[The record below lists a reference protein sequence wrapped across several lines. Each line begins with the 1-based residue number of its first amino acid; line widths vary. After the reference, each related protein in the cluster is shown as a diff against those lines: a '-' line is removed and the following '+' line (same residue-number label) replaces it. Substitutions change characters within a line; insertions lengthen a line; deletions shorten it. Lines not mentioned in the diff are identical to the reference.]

1 MSNYKTKLI
10 RHLDN
15 QNMYSIMYSI
25 ESSTPAEN
33 KTLENEIKE
42 IVTYDVFYMK
52 GFLGAHGESILR

>member
-15 QNMYSIMYSI
+15 QNMYSIMCTI

-42 IVTYDVFYMK
+42 IARYDVFYMK
-52 GFLGAHGESILR
+52 DFLGAHEQSILR